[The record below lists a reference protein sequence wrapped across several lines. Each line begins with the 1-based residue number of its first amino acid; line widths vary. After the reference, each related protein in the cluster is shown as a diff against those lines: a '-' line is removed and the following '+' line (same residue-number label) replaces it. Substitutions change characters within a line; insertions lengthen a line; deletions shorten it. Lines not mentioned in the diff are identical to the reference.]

1 MMTIEQLEKH
11 FKIRRNASSI
21 MIKENNAE
29 VFTEEQLEEI
39 IQYYVVEA
47 EKDGIEELQFEI
59 SSKSPNYD
67 VYKKCFETYSFEYIT
82 ENMIVCKDIYE
93 VEDIESEIDFKLI
106 EEIGEDA
113 FYSLWNE
120 VTGEQIDYDQFVNT
134 MLQEIGGRWKEH
146 CLTASIDEEPIG
158 IVIPHIERG
167 TLEEG
172 KLMYFAVAPNMR
184 NKGYEMAFFTG
195 AMFVL
200 KEIGASYYIGETNV
214 QNEWMKDVFEKNG
227 CQQLSSTERYVR
239 RF

>member
-11 FKIRRNASSI
+11 FKIRKNASSI
-21 MIKENNAE
+21 MIKENDTE

-39 IQYYVVEA
+39 MQYCVAEA

-82 ENMIVCKDIYE
+82 ENMIVFKDIYE

-106 EEIGEDA
+106 EEIGEAA

-134 MLQEIGGRWKEH
+134 MLQEIGGQWKEH

-184 NKGYEMAFFTG
+184 NKGYEAAFFTG

>member
-1 MMTIEQLEKH
+1 MTTIEQLEKH
-11 FKIRRNASSI
+11 FKIRRSASSI

-29 VFTEEQLEEI
+29 VFTEEQLEEMM
-39 IQYYVVEA
+39 QYCVAEA
-47 EKDGIEELQFEI
+47 EKDGLEKLHFEI

-67 VYKKCFETYSFEYIT
+67 VYKKYFVTYSFEFIA
-82 ENMIVCKDIYE
+82 ENIIVFKDIHE
-93 VEDIESEIDFKLI
+93 VDDIESEIDFKLI

-120 VTGEQIDYDQFVNT
+120 VMGEQIDYDQFVNL
-134 MLQEIGGRWKEH
+134 MEQEIGGQWKEH
-146 CLTASIDEEPIG
+146 CLTAVANEEPIG
-158 IVIPHIERG
+158 IVIPYIERG

-184 NKGYEMAFFTG
+184 NKGYEEALFIG

-214 QNEWMKDVFEKNG
+214 QNEWMKDIFEKNG
-227 CQQLSSTERYVR
+227 CQLLSSAERYVR
-239 RF
+239 KF

>member
-11 FKIRRNASSI
+11 FKIRKNASSI
-21 MIKENNAE
+21 MIKENDAE

-39 IQYYVVEA
+39 MQYCVAEA

-82 ENMIVCKDIYE
+82 ENMIVFKDIYE

-106 EEIGEDA
+106 EEIGEAA

-134 MLQEIGGRWKEH
+134 MLQEIGGQWKEH

-184 NKGYEMAFFTG
+184 NTGYEAAFFTG

>member
-21 MIKENNAE
+21 IIKENNAE
-29 VFTEEQLEEI
+29 LFTEEKLKEI
-39 IQYYVVEA
+39 MQCCVAEA
-47 EKDGIEELQFEI
+47 EKEGIENLHFEI

-67 VYKKCFETYSFEYIT
+67 VYKKSFETYSFEYAT
-82 ENMIVCKDIYE
+82 ENMIVFKDIYE
-93 VEDIESEIDFKLI
+93 VEGVESEIDFKLI

-120 VTGEQIDYDQFVNT
+120 VTGEQIDYDHFVHM
-134 MLQEIGGRWKEH
+134 MLQEIGEQWKEH
-146 CLTASIDEEPIG
+146 CLTASVDEEPIG

-184 NKGYEMAFFTG
+184 NKGYEAAFFTG
-195 AMFVL
+195 AMFVVNY
-200 KEIGASYYIGETNV
+200 SP
-214 QNEWMKDVFEKNG
+214 
-227 CQQLSSTERYVR
+227 LSKA
-239 RF
+239 

>member
-1 MMTIEQLEKH
+1 MTTIEQLEKH
-11 FKIRRNASSI
+11 FKIRRSASSI

-29 VFTEEQLEEI
+29 VFTEEQLEEMM
-39 IQYYVVEA
+39 QYCVAEA
-47 EKDGIEELQFEI
+47 EKDGLEKLHFEI

-67 VYKKCFETYSFEYIT
+67 VYKKYFVTYSFEFIA
-82 ENMIVCKDIYE
+82 ENIIVFKDIHE
-93 VEDIESEIDFKLI
+93 VDDIESEIDFKLI

-120 VTGEQIDYDQFVNT
+120 VMGEQIDYDQFVNL
-134 MLQEIGGRWKEH
+134 MEQEIGGQWKEH
-146 CLTASIDEEPIG
+146 CLTAVANEEPIG
-158 IVIPHIERG
+158 IVIPYIERG

-184 NKGYEMAFFTG
+184 NKGYEAALFIG

-214 QNEWMKDVFEKNG
+214 QNEWMKDIFEKNG
-227 CQQLSSTERYVR
+227 CQLLSSAERYVR
-239 RF
+239 KF

>member
-29 VFTEEQLEEI
+29 PFTEEQLKEMM
-39 IQYYVVEA
+39 QYCVTEA
-47 EKDGIEELQFEI
+47 EKEGIENLHFEI

-67 VYKKCFETYSFEYIT
+67 VYKKCFGTYAFEYIT
-82 ENMIVCKDIYE
+82 ENMIVFKDIYE
-93 VEDIESEIDFKLI
+93 VEDVESEIDFKLI
-106 EEIGEDA
+106 EEVGENN

-120 VTGEQIDYDQFVNT
+120 VTGEQIDYDQFVNM
-134 MLQEIGGRWKEH
+134 MLQEIGEQWKEH
-146 CLTASIDEEPIG
+146 CLTASINEEPIG

-184 NKGYEMAFFTG
+184 NKGYEAAFFTG

-227 CQQLSSTERYVR
+227 CQLLSTTERYVR
-239 RF
+239 KF

>member
-39 IQYYVVEA
+39 IQYCVVEA

-172 KLMYFAVAPNMR
+172 KLMHFAVAPNMR

>member
-11 FKIRRNASSI
+11 FKIRKNASSI
-21 MIKENNAE
+21 MIKENDAE

-39 IQYYVVEA
+39 MQYCVAEA

-82 ENMIVCKDIYE
+82 ENMIVFKDIYE

-106 EEIGEDA
+106 EEIGEAA

-134 MLQEIGGRWKEH
+134 MLQEIGGQWKEY

-184 NKGYEMAFFTG
+184 NKGYEAAFFTG

>member
-1 MMTIEQLEKH
+1 MTIEQLEKH

-29 VFTEEQLEEI
+29 LFTEEQLEEMM
-39 IQYYVVEA
+39 QYCVAEA
-47 EKDGIEELQFEI
+47 EKEGLEKLHFEI
-59 SSKSPNYD
+59 SSKSPNYN
-67 VYKKCFETYSFEYIT
+67 VYRKCFGKHLFECFA
-82 ENMIVCKDIYE
+82 ENIIVFKDIYE

-106 EEIGEDA
+106 EEIGEAA

-120 VTGEQIDYDQFVNT
+120 VTGEQIDYDQFVNM
-134 MLQEIGGRWKEH
+134 MLQEIGGQWKEH

-184 NKGYEMAFFTG
+184 NKGYEAAFFTG

>member
-11 FKIRRNASSI
+11 FKIRKNASSI
-21 MIKENNAE
+21 IIKENDAE

-39 IQYYVVEA
+39 MQYCVAEA

-82 ENMIVCKDIYE
+82 ENMIVFKDIYE

-106 EEIGEDA
+106 EEIGEAA

-134 MLQEIGGRWKEH
+134 MLQEIGGQWTEH

-184 NKGYEMAFFTG
+184 NKGYEAAFFTG

>member
-11 FKIRRNASSI
+11 FKIRKNASSI
-21 MIKENNAE
+21 MIKENDAE

-39 IQYYVVEA
+39 MQYCVAEA

-82 ENMIVCKDIYE
+82 ENMIVFKDIYE

-106 EEIGEDA
+106 EEIGEAA

-134 MLQEIGGRWKEH
+134 MLQEIGGQWKEH

-184 NKGYEMAFFTG
+184 NKGYEAALFTG